1 MNMEFA
7 SEKRFARLHSP
18 LKKLRIDEQAVEH
31 RRDPLTGRRNIVRGR
46 LAYVKRYLQTDE
58 ASLLQTAQQTREG
71 CPFCPEKAE
80 KSTPRFPAGLVPEG
94 MIRVGEARTFPSLFA
109 RPVRVTVTKSVRFMI
124 AGITDP
130 LPQAHG
136 SLDMREA
143 FTCNRSLHVHAGLM

>member
-1 MNMEFA
+1 M
-7 SEKRFARLHSP
+7 
-18 LKKLRIDEQAVEH
+18 
-31 RRDPLTGRRNIVRGR
+31 
-46 LAYVKRYLQTDE
+46 KRYLQTDE
-58 ASLLQTAQQTREG
+58 ASLLQTAQRTREG
-71 CPFCPEKAE
+71 CPFCPERAE
-80 KSTPRFPAGLVPEG
+80 KSTSRFPAGLVPEG

-143 FTCNRSLHVHAGLM
+143 FTCNWPLHVHVHLM